1 MLGSWAHAPVSRRPP
16 ISLDTIVARTR
27 MYTYAANVWDLS
39 IVQGPSPVIRS
50 LFHFCL
56 LRFAVP
62 LRFYGL
68 RGCGGGGP
76 GAQKSKKKKSKKSKK
91 DDSDSSDSDS
101 DSSESDSDEK
111 PDPEGEMRLSSF
123 FN

>member
-56 LRFAVP
+56 LRFAAFFIAVWFEGMW
-62 LRFYGL
+62 R
-68 RGCGGGGP
+68 RGP